1 MRWSIWSRNEP
12 GQRWHR
18 FPFHVPE
25 QLSERA
31 FVEPVRLL
39 STLCGQMRMSALKKL
54 FHCVVVDRYSTY
66 LEIISPNLD
75 ESLALEEGKSTFASL
90 DIQSSEP

>member
-1 MRWSIWSRNEP
+1 M
-12 GQRWHR
+12 G
-18 FPFHVPE
+18 
-25 QLSERA
+25 
-31 FVEPVRLL
+31 
-39 STLCGQMRMSALKKL
+39 MSALKKF

-75 ESLALEEGKSTFASL
+75 ESLTLKEGKSTFASL